1 MKKAVSSNIAQPG
14 FSRSAMRANAGC
26 REQCR
31 HGLPAL
37 PGEVKYQNINWLILQ
52 VTDACQAGDAGLRH
66 FRLNHPYGLGP
77 GSRVGISVNIR
88 SNLKFF
94 AGTIIGLI
102 QNQAELLRCDW
113 FVWTSLILGYRSENN
128 NRTGHYRSP
137 AFRDCI
143 RPVCFTGKA
152 VILSHR
158 K

>member
-1 MKKAVSSNIAQPG
+1 
-14 FSRSAMRANAGC
+14 
-26 REQCR
+26 
-31 HGLPAL
+31 
-37 PGEVKYQNINWLILQ
+37 
-52 VTDACQAGDAGLRH
+52 
-66 FRLNHPYGLGP
+66 
-77 GSRVGISVNIR
+77 
-88 SNLKFF
+88 
-94 AGTIIGLI
+94 
-102 QNQAELLRCDW
+102 LLRCDW